1 MYAMNDN
8 GSVSEFVTV
17 MVGTQL
23 FGLPIACVQDVFKVD
38 RLTRIPLASAEIAGV
53 VNLRGRIVTVIDMRR
68 QLGLAE
74 CDVAPNMA
82 LGIEFKGESFG
93 LLIDAVGEV
102 LKLADSSREPNPVN
116 LDARLA
122 RVACGV
128 HRLEDQLLVVLDVV
142 RVLDVGAEAAAA

>member
-1 MYAMNDN
+1 MDAMNDN

-17 MVGTQL
+17 MVDTQL

-38 RLTRIPLASAEIAGV
+38 RLARIPLASAEIAGV

-128 HRLEDQLLVVLDVV
+128 HRLEDQLLVMLDVV

>member
-1 MYAMNDN
+1 MDAMNDN

-74 CDVAPNMA
+74 GDV
-82 LGIEFKGESFG
+82 
-93 LLIDAVGEV
+93 
-102 LKLADSSREPNPVN
+102 DSEYG
-116 LDARLA
+116 AR
-122 RVACGV
+122 
-128 HRLEDQLLVVLDVV
+128 HRIQ
-142 RVLDVGAEAAAA
+142 R